1 MQKSSKITNNTLLIT
16 KERTNIMVAV
26 KRAYLSIEEIAKE
39 YLPMSRKKIRELV
52 TKNLSYRKIGGRIY
66 VSREAIEEWLK
77 ENK

>member
-1 MQKSSKITNNTLLIT
+1 
-16 KERTNIMVAV
+16 MVAV

-66 VSREAIEEWLK
+66 VSRQAIEEWLK

>member
-1 MQKSSKITNNTLLIT
+1 MATT
-16 KERTNIMVAV
+16 

-66 VSREAIEEWLK
+66 VAREAIEEWLR
-77 ENK
+77 ERQ

>member
-1 MQKSSKITNNTLLIT
+1 M
-16 KERTNIMVAV
+16 

-52 TKNLSYRKIGGRIY
+52 IKNLPYRKIGGRIY